1 MLFIKNYIMFTNI
14 NQRTA
19 TAMIRQ
25 SKNRLKELEKKIKE
39 RSQIKTGK
47 KVRRSKPYLTI
58 I

>member
-1 MLFIKNYIMFTNI
+1 MFTNI

-39 RSQIKTGK
+39 RS
-47 KVRRSKPYLTI
+47 
-58 I
+58 